1 MTKGEGMALAVIGV
15 LLMLGGVSLAFETQ
29 DVKWLALFLGS
40 VFAFVIAYCVVF
52 DVQIES

>member
-1 MTKGEGMALAVIGV
+1 MALAVIGV